1 VTRRKLRFQDHL
13 LLLVLL
19 AEAPAWLTAVVL
31 LWHWEV
37 DPPFRGILLLFVT
50 AAAVG
55 GALAVRNRA
64 IRPLRALANLLQ
76 AIGEGDYTL
85 RGQDADAKDA
95 VGEVMV
101 EANALGHIVREQ
113 RLGALE
119 AGTLLNKLMA
129 NVDIAVFALDA
140 ERHLRLANR
149 AGEALLG
156 ASAGELLG
164 RRAEDLGL
172 APILAGESPHFRP
185 GGGSVIN
192 HAFPGGAGRWEV
204 RRRSF
209 REGGKPHE
217 LLVISELSRA
227 LREEERQTWQRLVRV
242 LGHELNSSLA
252 PIKSMADTLRSLVA
266 REPLPGDWRED
277 AESGLV
283 IIHDRAESLGRF
295 IAAYARLARLPPP
308 ARRVVE
314 LTALVNRA
322 ASLHGQGVQVEAGPD
337 VHLHV
342 DGDQI
347 EQVLINLIKNAV
359 EATGGN
365 GGVRVRWR
373 VANDSLE
380 VEVEDDGPGLANT
393 ENLWVPFFTTKR
405 GGTGIG
411 LVLSREIIE
420 NHGGT
425 ITLENR
431 VRATGCVARIRLPLP
446 LPHGDRST
454 DGRYEVERSED
465 HAPGRVAD
473 QEFLRRDP
481 D

>member
-1 VTRRKLRFQDHL
+1 VSRRKLRFQDHI

-19 AEAPAWLTAVVL
+19 AEAPAWVASAVL
-31 LWHWEV
+31 LWRWDA
-37 DPPFRGILLLFVT
+37 DPALRAVLFIFIT
-50 AAAVG
+50 AAAIG
-55 GALAVRNRA
+55 GALAVRTRA
-64 IRPLRALANLLQ
+64 IRPLRSLANLLL
-76 AIGEGDYTL
+76 ALREGDYSL
-85 RGQDADAKDA
+85 RGQDADPKDA

-101 EANALGHIVREQ
+101 EANALSHTLREE

-119 AGTLLNKLMA
+119 AGKLFNKLMA
-129 NVDIAVFALDA
+129 DVDIAVFAFDV
-140 ERHLRLANR
+140 ERQLRLANR

-164 RRAEDLGL
+164 RSAEELGL
-172 APILAGESPHFRP
+172 TPIFAGDAWGRRRP
-185 GGGSVIN
+185 GGGCVIS
-192 HAFPGGAGRWEV
+192 HSFPGGAGRWEV
-204 RRRSF
+204 RRSSF

-252 PIKSMADTLRSLVA
+252 PIKSMAGTLRNLIA
-266 REPLPGDWRED
+266 REPLADDWRED
-277 AESGLV
+277 AESGLD

-308 ARRVVE
+308 SRRVVE
-314 LTALVNRA
+314 FASLVRRA
-322 ASLHGQGVQVEAGPD
+322 ASLQGKRADVEGGPD
-337 VHLHV
+337 VQLHV

-347 EQVLINLIKNAV
+347 EQVLINVIKNAV
-359 EATGGN
+359 EATGGG

-373 VANDSLE
+373 AANGTLE
-380 VEVEDDGPGLANT
+380 VEVEDDGPGLAQT

-431 VRATGCVARIRLPLP
+431 ARKTGCVARISLPLAVP
-446 LPHGDRST
+446 YRKPTT
-454 DGRYEVERSED
+454 DARYKVERSE
-465 HAPGRVAD
+465 
-473 QEFLRRDP
+473 E
-481 D
+481 